1 MRDRVPDPRP
11 LRTLS
16 VREQRQDVAQRREL
30 MRRMMTEAGFG
41 PGRDRITPRACGG
54 PAPLSYAQQ
63 SMWLHHRTFPSSPA
77 YNVCLLVR
85 MSGALDPEALREALR
100 ALLRRHAVL
109 RTVYDENDDGTPVQY
124 VLADDSLDLPV
135 RDHAEDDAEA
145 YAERLAAIPF
155 DLRAE
160 RPIRLELLRI
170 GVDGYALVL
179 VVHHIAWDGMTWGSL
194 SRDLSALYRAAVSGE
209 PDGLPTLTVHYPDF
223 ADWEQGR
230 PHPVEEMDY
239 WRRRLDPPPAPLD
252 LPADRPRGATASE
265 RGGRRARR
273 FDDTVTAGMRELAAR
288 ENLTPY
294 MVMLAAH
301 AVLLHRYTGATD
313 IAIGSAVMNREH
325 TEIERLAGN
334 FGNTLVLRTD
344 LSGAPTFREVLRRV
358 RDTCTE
364 GFAHRTLPYDTIV
377 RELRPARRRGG
388 SPFFDTML
396 LFLAQE
402 IGDLDLPGVTT
413 SWTHIH
419 NGTTHFD
426 LSLEAFVRPRGMTV
440 EATFR
445 RELFDDERVDALLGH
460 LETLLGDAVSRPDRR
475 IADLKLLGAA
485 EAALLE
491 EWNDTARP
499 VRDTTVTSLFEEQA
513 ARTPGAVAV
522 EGTGGATL
530 TYAELDLRASGL
542 ARVLRER
549 GAGPGRVV
557 ALALPRTPDLVV
569 ALLAVLKSGAA
580 YLPLDLDHP
589 ADRIAY
595 MIRDA
600 APLCA
605 IATSE
610 TAALI
615 PQGTETL
622 TPQTLTTET
631 LTTENLTPDGA
642 LRPAHVPPVIA
653 VPRAETP
660 AQDDAH
666 PGTPPGPTAGQESY
680 PVRGGDLAYV
690 IYTSGSTGRPKGV
703 AIPHAA
709 LTTFLLTMR
718 ERLALDADDRLV
730 AVTTIAFDIAA
741 LELYAPLISGA
752 TVVLAGRESVR
763 DPAALGA
770 LLAGATIV
778 QGTPSLLGSLDPAAL
793 RGLRVLVGGEALP
806 AALAGTL
813 HAVAAS
819 AVNVYGPTEATIW
832 ATSTELPS
840 SGIGRPF
847 PNTRAYVL
855 DAALRPAPV
864 GVPGELYLAGT
875 QLARGYAG
883 RPGLTTERFVAD
895 PFGPPGERMYR
906 TGDLARWARDGSLEY
921 LGRTDDQVKIRGFRI
936 EPAEVQAVLAAH
948 PGVAQAAVVVRED
961 APGEKRLVAY
971 VVPNG
976 DLDEADLRAT
986 AAETLPE
993 YMLPSAIVL
1002 LEALPRTVN
1011 GKLDRAALPA
1021 PEARVSSRGPRDD
1034 REAALCAVFAETLGL
1049 RTVGIDDDF
1058 FALGGHSLLATRLAG
1073 RVRAALDA
1081 ELTIADV
1088 FEAPTVATLAPRLV
1102 RGTRP
1107 RVRDVTRPEIV
1118 PASPAQRGFW
1128 FEERLRGPSAAD
1140 ALPLGLRLYGP
1151 VDVDALRAA
1160 FADVVTRHEA
1170 LRTLLEE
1177 GPDGLPVQR
1186 VLDTVEIAFDVV
1198 DARGRPEERLRAAE
1212 TRAASHVFDLG
1223 ADLPIRATLLRVR
1236 AEESVLVVLQH
1247 HAAADEWSFTPLL
1260 ADLSRAYTAR
1270 RTGTAPDWAPL
1281 PVRYAD
1287 YAVWRNEFPAPADQ
1301 LDFWERTL
1309 RGLPEE
1315 SAPPADRPRP
1325 AEASH
1330 RGGLASFRLP
1340 SAGARRLALE
1350 TGTSVFMVLHAAVA
1364 ALLHRA
1370 GAGDDVAL
1378 GSPVAGRTD
1387 ADLADLVGVF
1397 VNLVV
1402 LRTDLSGDP
1411 TFTELLER
1419 VRRTDLAAFSNA
1431 DVPFEQVV
1439 ERLAPER
1446 SLARSPLF
1454 QVMIVHQ
1461 RLEDVRLRLPG
1472 VRAEPFLPETGGV
1485 KFDLDIYFAEGEE
1498 LIEGFVAYATDLFD
1512 AETVTGMIAD
1522 LGELLDQ
1529 VTEDPARRLS
1539 SLRAPIGP
1547 LAGPGPVDEF
1557 APLAVARRI
1566 EVQVARTPHATAVV
1580 CGDVS
1585 GDGGITLSYA
1595 ELDERAEVLADRLAA
1610 AGAGPEEIVA
1620 IALPRSAEF
1629 VVALL
1634 AVLKTGAAYLPID
1647 TTYPRSRIDL
1657 MLDTAGPLLVLG
1669 ADERLPDAPPRA
1681 KTPILPDH
1689 PAYVIFTSG
1698 STGTPKAVVGT
1709 QRALANRLAWGAD
1722 LATVGVRVAKSSPA
1736 FIDGSTELLGGL
1748 VAGDTVVV
1756 ADDDTATDALALAEL
1771 IHRHGVNLVT
1781 VVPSLLAAL
1790 MENEETEKAGEAARS
1805 GRFGEVGESGENAR
1819 RGEVGE
1825 AKEPQ
1830 ECREAGKSARTGRL
1844 GSVTTWVS
1852 SGEALPVSL
1861 VQRVPA
1867 RLVNLYGCSEAA
1879 GDSLIAEGGG
1889 GLVPIANTVAYVL
1902 DAGLREVAVGE
1913 LYLAGDGLA
1922 RGYLKDPAR
1931 TAERFVASPFGP
1943 PGSRLY
1949 RTGDRVRR
1957 RRDGSL
1963 DFLGRADDQVK
1974 IRGFRVE
1981 PGEVEAVLAAQ
1992 PGVRQAAVA
2001 ARSGPRLVGYVV
2013 GDPGSEPDLDA
2024 LRLRLQEILPDHLVP
2039 AVLVGLDRLPRTP
2052 NGKLDRRALPEPVAR
2067 EGRAPRTDTERAIA
2081 HLVAETLGR
2090 DGVNADDDFFRTG
2103 GDSINAAL
2111 LVGRA
2116 RRAGFPFAVRDVFRL
2131 RTVEALARVADL
2143 SRAPAEP
2150 ATAPL
2155 GGVSAE
2161 TVATPLGDV
2170 FAEGATGRF
2179 EDGEEKDASV
2189 PPDGTAAIL
2198 PGEVVAGGPT
2208 WAESPLS
2215 PLQEGLLFH
2224 LMLAG
2229 GDRDVYVQQAVVT
2242 LAGPVDPDRL
2252 AGAAREVLL
2261 KFPNLRAGFRT
2272 DGGRSVQFVPERFE
2286 VDWTYAETGDQRTLE
2301 EFVEVQRAR
2310 PFVPGEPPL
2319 IRFALARVG
2328 EDDFR
2333 LVLTSELILLDG
2345 WSGGLLVTSLLEF
2358 YTDAGAERARPVV
2371 PFHAYLDWV
2380 NGRDRQATIKTWGRA
2395 LEGLDEPTLLRPDL
2409 IDRPADLA
2417 TAGEIHRAL
2426 PEDLAARLDAL
2437 ARESGLTLGT
2447 LYESAWGLLLAA
2459 LTGRDDVVFGVSVS
2473 GRHPDVDGVE
2483 SVVGLLF
2490 NTVPVRVR
2498 ASAADPLRAVL
2509 ERVQT
2514 FTSELFDHSYVAL
2527 ADVQRVAGLGTLF
2540 DTLFVF
2546 QNFPGMPTGRGF
2558 GPGGD
2563 VRVTGRQVRD
2573 ATHYPLTMVVEPGA
2587 GLRVMYRGD
2596 AFTEAEAGRLTD
2608 RYVSLLET
2616 IAAEPDTP
2624 CHRLDPLLP
2633 DEHDRMRRDWA
2644 EAERFVPDL
2653 TIAELLAD
2661 QAARTPDELALVSQP
2676 DTRLTY
2682 AELDAAANRLARLLK
2697 AHGAGPERV
2706 VALALP
2712 RSAEMVVALFAVLKT
2727 GAAYLPLEL
2736 DYPADRLDFMLAD
2749 AAPVCLVSHRDIAA
2763 GLANPGA
2770 SIPLDDPAVRE
2781 TLAGL
2786 PGTGLTDEELPGFG
2800 RDVPGR
2806 LEHPA
2811 YVIYTS
2817 GSTGRPKGVVT
2828 PYRGLTNMQF
2838 NHRANIFD
2846 PVVAS
2851 AGRRLR
2857 IAHTVSFSFDM
2868 SWEELL
2874 WLIEGHEVHVC
2885 DEELRRDAEALTEY
2899 LRRHRVDVVNVTP
2912 TYAQQLLEEG
2922 LLDGE
2927 HRPPLVL
2934 LGGEAVPAAVW
2945 DRLAEAEGVLGYNL
2959 YGPTEYTINTL
2970 GGGTEDSAT
2979 PTVGRPIWNTR
2990 GYVLDG
2996 WLRPVPPGTPGE
3008 LYIAGAG
3015 LARGYLDRP
3024 GLTAERFVADPFG
3037 GGRMYRT
3044 GDLVRV
3050 RQDGNID
3057 FLGRTDEQV
3066 KIRGYRVELEEVETA
3081 LAAEPGVGQAAVVA
3095 VGTEV
3100 PGVKRLIGYVVP
3112 DGAARPDAERE
3123 HLAEWRQVYDAEYT
3137 EIGTAVHTEDFAGW
3151 DSSYDGSPIPLEH
3164 MREWRDTT
3172 AARVEA
3178 LGPRRVLEIGVGTGL
3193 LLSRL
3198 APGCD
3203 EYWATDFAAP
3213 VIAKLRAD
3221 LGPDSP
3227 VRLSCQAAHDTT
3239 GLPAG
3244 HFDTIVVNSVVQYF
3258 PSAGYLADVIAA
3270 AMDLLAPGGALF
3282 VGDVRDL
3289 RSVRCLHAAIRLG
3302 RGGDDGTAA
3311 IDRAVR
3317 MEKELLL
3324 DPAFFTALGLA
3335 ARVEIRTK
3343 RGVHHNELSRYRYD
3357 VTLWKSPAAN
3367 PVANLAAQPGAPLD
3381 LRTDPRTGARP
3392 VASYAGTQVVDW
3404 EGVEELTARLAA
3416 RSGPL
3421 RVRAIPDPRLSAEL
3435 AALRALE
3442 GGASH
3447 REARELL
3454 QEPPTGVEP
3463 ELLYALDPGVVTTP
3477 SDEIGHYDAVF
3488 GGGAACLPADPERGP
3503 ASYAN
3508 NPAAARDHGA
3518 LAARVREGL
3527 KRRLPGY
3534 MVPSAVVTLD
3544 ALPLTVNGKLDRRA
3558 LPAPDRQGPR
3568 GSGRA
3573 ARTAVE
3579 HLLCTLFGEVL
3590 DVPGVGVDDDF
3601 FDLGGHSLLAT
3612 RLVGRV
3618 RAVLRTELA
3627 IRDLFE
3633 APNVA
3638 ELATRLHDRAGVTL
3652 RPPLAPVKRPG
3663 RVPLSYAQRRL
3674 WLLDQILREDDGP
3687 REAYHL
3693 PLAVHLSGE
3702 PDVDALRAAIGDVTA
3717 RHESLRT
3724 VFAEHEGVP
3733 YQRILPPEAA
3743 RPVLEITT
3751 CSPEEVIA
3759 RPFDLATEI
3768 PLRVALIPARP
3779 ARPPARPAE
3788 AVESARS
3795 AEFTE
3800 TAELTRAEVFRG
3812 TAESGGED
3820 EHLLLAVFHHIA
3832 FDEWSF
3838 GPFARDVARAYAA
3851 RLEGRA
3857 PDEGADGASG
3867 WKPPAV
3873 QYADYTLWQRELLG
3887 DPADPG
3893 SPHARQLAYWTRELS
3908 GMPEEIPLPVDRP
3921 RPATVGQRGGST
3933 TRRLPPLLVGRLRE
3947 LARGAQVSMFMV
3959 CQSAV
3964 AALLH
3969 RTGAGEDIP
3978 LGSPVAGR
3986 TDEAAGDLVG
3996 FFVNTLVLRAD
4007 TSGDPSFAELLA
4019 RVRDTDL
4026 AGLANQD
4033 LPFEVLV
4040 EALRPPRVPG
4050 RNPLFQVMVGYE
4062 NQAMGDVRFPGL
4074 RQREA
4079 LFSPP
4084 AAKFDLDFIFR
4095 ERGEAL
4101 HLVVDY
4107 SADLFDAATID
4118 TMIGALVGVLEAV
4131 AADPETRLSDLPVT
4145 LTARTVT
4152 GPGHGDGAT
4161 DDGGGGATRRDDDRE
4176 AMLCRAFAEVLEV
4189 DAVGPHDNF
4198 FDLGGHSLLVMGLVR
4213 RIRREPGCAGVKV
4226 ATLMTAQT
4234 VAELMNHL
4242 D

>member
-1 MRDRVPDPRP
+1 MR
-11 LRTLS
+11 
-16 VREQRQDVAQRREL
+16 QQQDIARRREL
-30 MRRMMTEAGFG
+30 MRRMMAEAGLG
-41 PGRDRITPRACGG
+41 PGRDGIVPRASAG

-63 SMWLHHRTFPSSPA
+63 SMWLHHRTFPDSPV

-85 MSGALDPEALREALR
+85 MAGPLDVEALREALR
-100 ALLRRHAVL
+100 GLIRRHAVL
-109 RTVYDENDDGTPVQY
+109 RTVYDEGAEHPATTGNNGNSGNSANSGGPVQR
-124 VLADDSLDLPV
+124 VLDDDSLDLPPH
-135 RDHAEDDAEA
+135 DCDDAEA
-145 YAERLAAIPF
+145 RAAHLAALPF
-155 DLRAE
+155 DLRTE
-160 RPIRLELLRI
+160 RPIRLELLRL
-170 GVDGYALVL
+170 GADEHALVL

-194 SRDLSALYRAAVSGE
+194 SRDLSALYRAALSGE
-209 PDGLPTLTVHYPDF
+209 PDGLPPLPVQY
-223 ADWEQGR
+223 ADYATWEQGR
-230 PHPVEEMDY
+230 PHAAEELEY

-252 LPADRPRGATASE
+252 LPADRPRGAVVSE

-273 FDDTVTAGMRELAAR
+273 FDDAVTAGMRALAAR

-344 LSGAPTFREVLRRV
+344 LSGAPTFREVLHRV
-358 RDTCTE
+358 RETCTE
-364 GFAHRTLPYDTIV
+364 GFANRTLPYDTIV
-377 RELRPARRRGG
+377 QELRPARRRGG

-402 IGDLDLPGVTT
+402 IGELDLPGLTT
-413 SWTHIH
+413 GWTHIH

-426 LSLEAFVRPRGMTV
+426 LSLEAFVRPQGMTV

-445 RELFDDERVDALLGH
+445 RELFDDERIDALLVH
-460 LETLLGDAVSRPDRR
+460 LETLLGGAVNAPDTP
-475 IADLKLLGAA
+475 IADLELLDAA
-485 EAALLE
+485 ESALLE
-491 EWNDTARP
+491 AWNDTARP
-499 VRDTTVTSLFEEQA
+499 VPDTTVTALFEEQV
-513 ARTPGAVAV
+513 ARTPDAVAV
-522 EGTGGATL
+522 DGESGTL
-530 TYAELDLRASGL
+530 TYAELDRRARDL
-542 ARVLRER
+542 ARLLRER
-549 GAGPGRVV
+549 GAGPDRVV

-569 ALLAVLKSGAA
+569 ALLAVLKAGAA

-589 ADRIAY
+589 ADRLAY
-595 MIRDA
+595 MIEDA
-600 APLCA
+600 GPLCA
-605 IATSE
+605 LATAE
-610 TAALI
+610 TAALL
-615 PQGTETL
+615 PPGTDVL
-622 TPQTLTTET
+622 LLDGPTTAT
-631 LTTENLTPDGA
+631 APD
-642 LRPAHVPPVIA
+642 
-653 VPRAETP
+653 T
-660 AQDDAH
+660 H
-666 PGTPPGPTAGQESY
+666 PGAPAGAEAR

-703 AIPHAA
+703 AVPHSA
-709 LTTFLLTMR
+709 LTAFLLTMR
-718 ERLALDADDRLV
+718 ERLALGAGDRLV

-741 LELYAPLISGA
+741 LELYVPLISGA
-752 TVVLAGRESVR
+752 TVVPASRETVR
-763 DPAALGA
+763 DPAALGRA
-770 LLAGATIV
+770 LAGATVV
-778 QGTPSLLGSLDPAAL
+778 QGTPSLLGSLEPAAL
-793 RGLRVLVGGEALP
+793 AGLRVLVGGEALP
-806 AALAGTL
+806 PALAGTL

-819 AVNVYGPTEATIW
+819 AVNMYGPTEATIW
-832 ATSTELPS
+832 ATSAELPS
-840 SGIGRPF
+840 DGIGHPF
-847 PNTRAYVL
+847 PNTRAHVL
-855 DAALRPAPV
+855 DAALRPVPV
-864 GVPGELYLAGT
+864 GVPGELYLAGV

-883 RPGLTTERFVAD
+883 RPGLTAERFVAD

-906 TGDLARWARDGSLEY
+906 TGDLARRARDGSLEY
-921 LGRTDDQVKIRGFRI
+921 LGRGDDQVKIRGFRI

-961 APGEKRLVAY
+961 TPGDRRLVAY
-971 VVPNG
+971 VVPHPG
-976 DLDEADLRAT
+976 LDDGLDEADLRAT
-986 AAETLPE
+986 AAGALPE
-993 YMLPSAIVL
+993 YMLPSATVL

-1021 PEARVSSRGPRDD
+1021 PEVRVSGREPRDE

-1049 RTVGIDDDF
+1049 ESVGIDDDF

-1088 FEAPTVATLAPRLV
+1088 FEAPTVATLAPRLT
-1102 RGTRP
+1102 RGTGP
-1107 RVRDVTRPEIV
+1107 RVRDVVRPDVV
-1118 PASPAQRGFW
+1118 PASPAQRGLW

-1140 ALPLGLRLYGP
+1140 ALPLGLRLRGP
-1151 VDVDALRAA
+1151 VDADALRAA
-1160 FADVVTRHEA
+1160 FADVVARHEA
-1170 LRTLLEE
+1170 LRTLLVE
-1177 GPDGLPVQR
+1177 GEDGLPVQR
-1186 VLDTVEIAFDVV
+1186 VLAVGEAAFDVV
-1198 DARGRPEERLRAAE
+1198 DARGRSEEWLREAE
-1212 TRAASHVFDLG
+1212 TRAASHVFDL
-1223 ADLPIRATLLRVR
+1223 ATDLPIRATLLRVS
-1236 AEESVLVVLQH
+1236 AEESVLVMLQH

-1270 RTGTAPDWAPL
+1270 AAGAGPDWAPL
-1281 PVRYAD
+1281 PVQYAD
-1287 YAVWRNEFPAPADQ
+1287 YAVWRSRASEVAGGTA
-1301 LDFWERTL
+1301 FWERTL

-1315 SAPPADRPRP
+1315 STPPPDRPRP

-1330 RGGLASFRLP
+1330 RGGLVPFRLP
-1340 SAGARRLALE
+1340 LDGVRELALR

-1370 GAGDDVAL
+1370 GAGEDVAL
-1378 GSPVAGRTD
+1378 GTPVAGRAD
-1387 ADLADLVGVF
+1387 ADLSDLVGVF

-1411 TFTELLER
+1411 AFTELLER
-1419 VRRTDLAAFSNA
+1419 VRRADLAAFSHA

-1485 KFDLDIYFAEGEE
+1485 KFDLDVYFSEGED
-1498 LIEGFVAYATDLFD
+1498 LIEGFVAYAADLYD
-1512 AETVTGMIAD
+1512 AETVTALLDD
-1522 LGELLDQ
+1522 LAELLRRA
-1529 VTEDPARRLS
+1529 VEDPARRLS
-1539 SLRAPIGP
+1539 ALGAPAARPAVTTREPREARELRG
-1547 LAGPGPVDEF
+1547 LRDGGTDG
-1557 APLAVARRI
+1557 LTVA
-1566 EVQVARTPHATAVV
+1566 EMVEAQVARTPHAPAVV
-1580 CGDVS
+1580 FGDTVL
-1585 GDGGITLSYA
+1585 DYA
-1595 ELDERAEVLADRLAA
+1595 GLDERAEALADRLAA
-1610 AGAGPEEIVA
+1610 AGAGPERIVA

-1657 MLDTAGPLLVLG
+1657 MLDAARPLLVLG
-1669 ADERLPDAPPRA
+1669 ADEVPPDAPPR
-1681 KTPILPDH
+1681 TRTRPLPDH

-1698 STGTPKAVVGT
+1698 STGTPKAVAGT
-1709 QRALANRLAWGAD
+1709 QRALAGRLAWGMD
-1722 LATVGVRVAKSSPA
+1722 LAPVGTRVAKSSPA

-1748 VAGDTVVV
+1748 VVGDTVVV
-1756 ADDDTATDALALAEL
+1756 ADDETAVDALALAGL
-1771 IHRHGVNLVT
+1771 IRRHRVNLVT
-1781 VVPSLLAAL
+1781 VVPGLLSAL
-1790 MENEETEKAGEAARS
+1790 LQAG
-1805 GRFGEVGESGENAR
+1805 G
-1819 RGEVGE
+1819 
-1825 AKEPQ
+1825 
-1830 ECREAGKSARTGRL
+1830 TGDL
-1844 GSVTTWVS
+1844 GSVTTWIS
-1852 SGEALPVSL
+1852 SGEALPAAL
-1861 VQRVPA
+1861 AERVPA

-1879 GDSLIAEGGG
+1879 GDSLIAEGAG
-1889 GLVPIANTVAYVL
+1889 GLVPITGTEAYVL
-1902 DAGLREVAVGE
+1902 DAGLREVTVGE

-1922 RGYLKDPAR
+1922 RGYLGDPAR
-1931 TAERFVASPFGP
+1931 TAERFVANPFGP

-1957 RRDGSL
+1957 RRDGAL
-1963 DFLGRADDQVK
+1963 DFLGRADDQIK

-1981 PGEVEAVLAAQ
+1981 PGEVEAALAAR
-1992 PGVRQAAVA
+1992 PGVRRAAVA
-2001 ARSGPRLVGYVV
+2001 LRSGPRLVGYVETE
-2013 GDPGSEPDLDA
+2013 PGTDLDA
-2024 LRLRLQEILPDHLVP
+2024 LHAGLRETLPGHLVP
-2039 AVLVGLDRLPRTP
+2039 AVLVGLDRLPLTP
-2052 NGKLDRRALPEPVAR
+2052 GGKLDRRALPEPAAR
-2067 EGRAPRTDTERAIA
+2067 AGRAPETGPELALAR
-2081 HLVAETLGR
+2081 LVAETVGR
-2090 DGVNADDDFFRTG
+2090 DAVNADDDFFRTG
-2103 GDSINAAL
+2103 GDSISAAL

-2116 RRAGFPFAVRDVFRL
+2116 RRAGFAFTVRDVFRL
-2131 RTVEALARVADL
+2131 RTVEALARIPAAA
-2143 SRAPAEP
+2143 SAPDASLPDVP
-2150 ATAPL
+2150 AP
-2155 GGVSAE
+2155 
-2161 TVATPLGDV
+2161 
-2170 FAEGATGRF
+2170 
-2179 EDGEEKDASV
+2179 DASV
-2189 PPDGTAAIL
+2189 PDVP
-2198 PGEVVAGGPT
+2198 AGGASGPER
-2208 WAESPLS
+2208 AELPLS

-2224 LMLAG
+2224 LMMAG
-2229 GDRDVYVQQAVVT
+2229 EDRDIYVQQAVVT
-2242 LAGPVDPDRL
+2242 LTGPVEADRL
-2252 AGAAREVLL
+2252 AGAARRVLL

-2272 DGGRSVQFVPERFE
+2272 DGGRTVQFVPEHFE
-2286 VDWTYAETGDQRTLE
+2286 VDWTFADLTGTTGGTGDDGETGGTGGTGGADGLE
-2301 EFVEVQRAR
+2301 AFVEAQRAR
-2310 PFVPGEPPL
+2310 PFVPDSPPL

-2328 EDDFR
+2328 EGDFR

-2345 WSGGLLVTSLLEF
+2345 WSGALLVTSLLEF
-2358 YTDAGAERARPVV
+2358 YTDAEAERDRPAV

-2380 NGRDRQATIKTWGRA
+2380 NAQDRQAALKAWARA
-2395 LEGLDEPTLLRPDL
+2395 LDGLDEPTLIRPEL
-2409 IDRPADLA
+2409 TGRPADLA
-2417 TAGEIHRAL
+2417 GAGEIHRAL
-2426 PEDLAARLDAL
+2426 PGDLASRLDTL

-2447 LYESAWGLLLAA
+2447 LYESAWGLLLAG

-2514 FTSELFDHSYVAL
+2514 FQSELFDHSYVAL
-2527 ADVQRVAGLGTLF
+2527 ADVQRETGLGTLF

-2546 QNFPGMPTGRGF
+2546 QNFPGMPVGRGF

-2573 ATHYPLTMVVEPGA
+2573 ATHYPVTMVVEPGA

-2596 AFTEAEAGRLTD
+2596 AFTEAEAARLTD
-2608 RYVSLLET
+2608 RYVRVLEAV
-2616 IAAEPDTP
+2616 AADPAGP
-2624 CHRLDPLLP
+2624 CHRLDLLLP
-2633 DEHDRMRRDWA
+2633 GEHDRLRRDWA
-2644 EAERFVPDL
+2644 DSERFVPEL
-2653 TIAELLAD
+2653 TIAELLAE

-2676 DTRLTY
+2676 DVRLTY
-2682 AELDAAANRLARLLK
+2682 AELDAAANRLARLLL

-2749 AAPVCLVSHRDIAA
+2749 AAPACLVSHRAIAA
-2763 GLANPGA
+2763 GLTCPGET
-2770 SIPLDDPAVRE
+2770 ITLDDPAVRE
-2781 TLAGL
+2781 RLDRL
-2786 PGTGLTDEELPGFG
+2786 PGTGLTGEETPGFG

-2899 LRRHRVDVVNVTP
+2899 LRRHRIDVINVTP

-2945 DRLAEAEGVLGYNL
+2945 DRLARTEGTLGYNL

-2970 GGGTEDSAT
+2970 GGGTDDSAT
-2979 PTVGRPIWNTR
+2979 PTVGKPIWNTR
-2990 GYVLDG
+2990 GYVLDA
-2996 WLRPVPPGTPGE
+2996 WLRPVPPGAPGE
-3008 LYIAGAG
+3008 LYISGAG

-3024 GLTAERFVADPFG
+3024 GLTAERFVADPFQAG
-3037 GGRMYRT
+3037 ERMYRT

-3050 RQDGNID
+3050 REDGNID

-3095 VGTEV
+3095 VSTDV

-3112 DGAARPDAERE
+3112 DGAAQPEAEAE
-3123 HLAEWRQVYDAEYT
+3123 HLAEWRQIYDAEYT

-3151 DSSYDGSPIPLEH
+3151 DSSYDGTPIPLEH
-3164 MREWRDTT
+3164 MREWRESTVARI
-3172 AARVEA
+3172 AALR
-3178 LGPRRVLEIGVGTGL
+3178 PRRVLEIGVGTGL

-3198 APGCD
+3198 AGDCE
-3203 EYWATDFAAP
+3203 EYWGTDFAAP
-3213 VIAKLRAD
+3213 VIAKLQAD

-3227 VRLSCQAAHDTT
+3227 VRLSCRPAHDTA
-3239 GLPAG
+3239 GLPSG
-3244 HFDTIVVNSVVQYF
+3244 HFDVVVVNSVVQYF
-3258 PSAGYLADVIAA
+3258 PSAGYLAEVIGA

-3289 RSVRCLHAAIRLG
+3289 RSVRCLHAAVQLGRLG
-3302 RGGDDGTAA
+3302 DGTGADSKDGNDGNGADGGDPRAVTAA

-3324 DPAFFTALGLA
+3324 DPAFFTALGVA
-3335 ARVEIRTK
+3335 ARVEVRAK
-3343 RGVHHNELSRYRYD
+3343 RGVHHNELSRHRYD
-3357 VTLWKSPAAN
+3357 VTLWKAPVTPPAVPAEET
-3367 PVANLAAQPGAPLD
+3367 P
-3381 LRTDPRTGARP
+3381 
-3392 VASYAGTQVVDW
+3392 VVDW
-3404 EGVEELTARLAA
+3404 AGPGTLPPAGPA
-3416 RSGPL
+3416 GPL
-3421 RVRAIPDPRLSAEL
+3421 RVRGIPDPRLSGEL

-3442 GGASH
+3442 GGASP
-3447 REARELL
+3447 RRARELL
-3454 QEPPTGVEP
+3454 AEPPRGVDP
-3463 ELLYALDPGVVTTP
+3463 ESLYALDPDVVITL
-3477 SDEIGHYDAVF
+3477 SAEIGYYDAVF
-3488 GGGAACLPADPERGP
+3488 GGGAAYAPADPDRRP
-3503 ASYAN
+3503 ASYAS

-3558 LPAPDRQGPR
+3558 LPAPDRHGPR

-3590 DVPGVGVDDDF
+3590 DVSGVGIDDNF
-3601 FDLGGHSLLAT
+3601 FELGGHSLLAT

-3633 APNVA
+3633 APTVA
-3638 ELATRLHDRAGVTL
+3638 ELAERLHDRAGVAL
-3652 RPPLAPVKRPG
+3652 RPPLVPAERPE

-3674 WLLDQILREDDGP
+3674 WLLDQMLREDEGP

-3693 PLAVHLSGE
+3693 PLAVHLSGRV
-3702 PDVDALRAAIGDVTA
+3702 DVAALQAAIGDVTA

-3733 YQRILPPEAA
+3733 FQRVLPPEQA
-3743 RPVLEITT
+3743 RPVLEITSAT
-3751 CSPEEVIA
+3751 PEEVIA
-3759 RPFDLATEI
+3759 RPFDLATQI
-3768 PLRVALIPARP
+3768 PLRAALIEEGP
-3779 ARPPARPAE
+3779 
-3788 AVESARS
+3788 
-3795 AEFTE
+3795 
-3800 TAELTRAEVFRG
+3800 
-3812 TAESGGED
+3812 D

-3851 RLEGRA
+3851 RLREVA
-3857 PDEGADGASG
+3857 PAAQ
-3867 WKPPAV
+3867 PPAV

-3893 SPHARQLAYWTRELS
+3893 SLHARQLAYWARTLS
-3908 GMPEEIPLPVDRP
+3908 GMPQEIPLPVDRP
-3921 RPATVGQRGGST
+3921 RPATVGQRGGT
-3933 TRRLPPLLVGRLRE
+3933 ATRRLPAALTGRLRE
-3947 LARGAQVSMFMV
+3947 LARSAQASMFMV

-3986 TDEAAGDLVG
+3986 TDEAAADLVG

-4007 TSGDPSFAELLA
+4007 TSGDPSFAGLLA

-4033 LPFEVLV
+4033 LPFEALV

-4062 NQAMGDVRFPGL
+4062 NQAMGEVDFPGL

-4095 ERGEAL
+4095 ERGEEL
-4101 HLVVDY
+4101 HLIVDY
-4107 SADLFDAATID
+4107 SADLFDPATVD
-4118 TMIGALVGVLEAV
+4118 TMIEALLDVLGRV
-4131 AADPETRLSDLPVT
+4131 AAEPETRLSDLPVA
-4145 LTARTVT
+4145 LEARTVT
-4152 GPGHGDGAT
+4152 AAAT
-4161 DDGGGGATRRDDDRE
+4161 GRASRRDDDLTER
-4176 AMLCRAFAEVLEV
+4176 LCRVFAEVLEV

-4198 FDLGGHSLLVMGLVR
+4198 FDLGGHSLLAMQLVR
-4213 RIRREPGCAGVKV
+4213 RIRREPGCTGVRI
-4226 ATLMTAQT
+4226 ATLMTSQS
-4234 VAELMNHL
+4234 VAELVDRL
-4242 D
+4242 E